1 VDEIGIATQLI
12 EERINYM
19 TKIMVFIDGTW
30 LYANR
35 SRLSQ
40 LYGEN
45 FQMDY
50 GKLPNVLASE
60 VSQQLGST
68 DVDVVR
74 TYLFGSYASN
84 YDPKDEPIAVQRLDF
99 YEMLKEEF
107 LYEVKAYPINY
118 FGHPLKR
125 SEWSS
130 NDPFQPKEKCVDISL
145 ATTMLCLAAIPY
157 AYDIAIAVLGD
168 QDFKPLLQSVRQL
181 GKRVAIASIR
191 GSCAADL
198 ADPHNNAKVRDFEM
212 IWLDA
217 LLDQLQLK
225 YERQQRECQSA
236 THVGDRTVWSDFR
249 PRKGQRFYCDE
260 CRANFE
266 KQKQRAIA

>member
-1 VDEIGIATQLI
+1 ML
-12 EERINYM
+12 
-19 TKIMVFIDGTW
+19 FIDGSW
-30 LYANR
+30 LYANTP
-35 SRLSQ
+35 RLSQ
-40 LYGEN
+40 LYGQD
-45 FQMDY
+45 FKMDY
-50 GKLPNVLASE
+50 ENLPNVLASE
-60 VSQQLGST
+60 VRQQLRCT
-68 DVDVVR
+68 HVDVVR

-84 YDPKDEPIAVQRLDF
+84 YDPKDEFIAVRRMSF
-99 YEMLKEEF
+99 YEKIKEEF
-107 LYEVKAYPINY
+107 HYEVEAFPINY

-125 SEWSS
+125 IPDE
-130 NDPFQPKEKCVDISL
+130 PFHPKEKCVDIAL
-145 ATTMLCLAAIPY
+145 ATKMLYFAAIPY
-157 AYDIAIAVLGD
+157 VYDIAIAVVGD
-168 QDFKPLLQSVRQL
+168 QDFKPLLQSVRKL

-217 LLDQLQLK
+217 LLDRLQLR

-260 CRANFE
+260 CRTDF
-266 KQKQRAIA
+266 KKLKQRAIA